1 MIIRFLL
8 SILLT
13 ACADNAKS
21 SKLDIDN
28 SLLPYYNM
36 FMEDALV
43 RNRKILPN
51 VIIKYE
57 KLKRPRVGQCNWLV
71 KTPIVS
77 IDPDYWNAS
86 SECRK
91 KLIMYHELGHCMLFL
106 DHNDSYSNFYNMPQS
121 IMNPSLF
128 EGAWFCYWEKD
139 YVDQLFGLKKKT
151 FEE

>member
-1 MIIRFLL
+1 MIIRLLL

-13 ACADNAKS
+13 ACAQKEQAYNFEV
-21 SKLDIDN
+21 DN

-36 FMEDALV
+36 FMDDAV
-43 RNRKILPN
+43 KREIKILPN
-51 VIIKYE
+51 VVIKFE
-57 KLKRPRVGQCNWLV
+57 KLKWPRIGQCNWYAE
-71 KTPIVS
+71 TPIVS
-77 IDPDYWNAS
+77 IDPDYWNKT

-106 DHNDSYSNFYNMPQS
+106 DHDDNYSTIYNMPQS
-121 IMNPSLF
+121 IMNSYIF
-128 EGAWFCYWEKD
+128 SGSWFCYWEKD